1 MSRTNP
7 PQAESTMRAVVSVG
21 IAGIAAAM
29 VSLLV
34 FEKVEAVVSTLVG
47 VAIAVGNLW
56 SIAYVVRGLLAPVR
70 WRLPFALVAS
80 TKMALLLGGVYL
92 LLWKGWVE
100 PMPLCLGLVALPV
113 GLILGFAGMTPAGEE
128 S

>member
-1 MSRTNP
+1 
-7 PQAESTMRAVVSVG
+7 VG
-21 IAGIAAAM
+21 VAGIVAAM

-34 FEKVEAVVSTLVG
+34 FGKVEAVVSTLAG
-47 VAIAVGNLW
+47 VVIAIANLW
-56 SIAYVVRGLLAPVR
+56 SIGYVIRGLLAPVR

-80 TKMALLLGGVYL
+80 TKMVLLLGGVYL

-100 PMPLCLGLVALPV
+100 PMALCLGLGALPF